1 MAASRCSGRTAAPSR
16 VAVSTEAE
24 PATRPLAGFFGQAWE
39 RIITTQPPAVRAHLD
54 AERRL
59 AGSLL
64 GAYQGLVEVGCAD
77 GSLLRPVSPREYLGI
92 DLAEGAV
99 AATRA
104 AGGEAVRADV
114 VDLGALALPGK
125 PLLVAFPF
133 NVFGDLP
140 DPGRALDAVAASGA
154 DPLVLTYDTSARAA
168 AVRAEYY
175 AACGLDG
182 DLVTDKAGVHFTAPP
197 FRSSVYH
204 RPVLTGWLAERG
216 FRVTVRPYGAIGLAY
231 HATR

>member
-1 MAASRCSGRTAAPSR
+1 M
-16 VAVSTEAE
+16 AVSTEAE
-24 PATRPLAGFFGQAWE
+24 PATRPLAGFFAEAWE

-59 AGSLL
+59 AATLL
-64 GAYQGLVEVGCAD
+64 PGYAGLVEVGCAD
-77 GSLLRPVSPREYLGI
+77 GSLLRPVTAGDYLGI
-92 DLAEGAV
+92 DLADGAV

-104 AGGEAVRADV
+104 AGGAAVRADV
-114 VDLGALALPGK
+114 VDLGTLALPGG

-140 DPGRALDAVAASGA
+140 DPARALDAVAATGA
-154 DPLVLTYDTSARAA
+154 DALVLTYDTSPRAA
-168 AVRAEYY
+168 VVRGEYY
-175 AACGLDG
+175 RACGLTG
-182 DLVTDKAGVHFTAPP
+182 DLVADEVGVHFTAPP

-204 RPVLTGWLAERG
+204 QRVLAGWLAERG

>member
-1 MAASRCSGRTAAPSR
+1 M
-16 VAVSTEAE
+16 STEAE
-24 PATRPLAGFFGQAWE
+24 QATSPLAAFFAEAWE

-59 AGSLL
+59 AATVLPRY
-64 GAYQGLVEVGCAD
+64 AGLVEVGCAD
-77 GSLLRPVSPREYLGI
+77 GSLLRPVADREGLAYLGL

-114 VDLGALALPGK
+114 VDLGTLALPGG

-140 DPGRALDAVAASGA
+140 DPGAALDAVAASGA
-154 DPLVLTYDTSARAA
+154 DALVLTYDTSARAA

-175 AACGLDG
+175 RACGLATDASQ
-182 DLVTDKAGVHFTAPP
+182 LVVDEVGVRFTAAP
-197 FRSSVYH
+197 FTSSVYH
-204 RPVLTGWLAERG
+204 QPVLRGWLAARG
-216 FRVTVRPYGAIGLAY
+216 WRVTVRAYGAVGLAY
-231 HATR
+231 HAVG